1 MTSERSDSQP
11 ISDLEPPKT
20 GTKCNRGPRWRRWPR
35 SLTDRIGSVLT
46 VSGGAPAVS
55 AVATL
60 AIVGS
65 ISPTFPEP
73 GLDPSWRIG
82 VAIGAT
88 RGWEFGTDILFTSG
102 PLGFLE
108 NTLAEFRGQF
118 VLGVAFGLV
127 SLALLWAALYLS
139 LRRLTT
145 SAPAAIGAGFLT
157 VAIGGFPFGDRLIA
171 AFGGFAVL
179 WLGSRK
185 CNVRGTCW
193 LVAAISVAAALQV
206 LVKFSEGVILVAL
219 AGIVAVFA
227 VPTRSAVKTLGTALG
242 VVIPTTVVLW
252 LVAGQSLTTLP
263 RYVVASQSLVAGY
276 PDSMAYEQQTFA
288 LSYLLAVVIV
298 AAVLVF
304 AWRAGRDVSTR
315 ARWGIVAS
323 VVVILTFGFKQGF
336 TRHDGHDQLFF
347 ALAAVLL
354 IVVAN
359 RRTRVVAWTLAAVAA
374 VCAGA
379 GLEKFDPLPARDNWA
394 DAVQVAVDSSY
405 HRTLQA
411 EAVAEARAQYALSP
425 AILDAIGDRPVSLDP
440 WEATLPW
447 AYGMNWR
454 PVPMFQNYSA
464 YTEYLDA
471 LNAEALLSA
480 PKDQVVLR
488 SSGPGLD
495 GRNPLW
501 ETPRYM
507 LALVCD
513 YRATLADKTW
523 QVLSHATDRCG
534 APTRVDTRTV
544 EAGQAVTVP
553 RAAAGDLLVA
563 RFVPDALRGV
573 DALAAIVF
581 KPLKPLTITAD
592 GDQFRVPR
600 GLSDGPLLMKLP
612 VAAMWP
618 EHFGGDTDY
627 RRLVFSEPGRVMFEA
642 VHIE

>member
-1 MTSERSDSQP
+1 
-11 ISDLEPPKT
+11 
-20 GTKCNRGPRWRRWPR
+20 
-35 SLTDRIGSVLT
+35 
-46 VSGGAPAVS
+46 
-55 AVATL
+55 
-60 AIVGS
+60 
-65 ISPTFPEP
+65 
-73 GLDPSWRIG
+73 
-82 VAIGAT
+82 
-88 RGWEFGTDILFTSG
+88 
-102 PLGFLE
+102 
-108 NTLAEFRGQF
+108 
-118 VLGVAFGLV
+118 
-127 SLALLWAALYLS
+127 
-139 LRRLTT
+139 
-145 SAPAAIGAGFLT
+145 
-157 VAIGGFPFGDRLIA
+157 
-171 AFGGFAVL
+171 
-179 WLGSRK
+179 
-185 CNVRGTCW
+185 
-193 LVAAISVAAALQV
+193 
-206 LVKFSEGVILVAL
+206 
-219 AGIVAVFA
+219 
-227 VPTRSAVKTLGTALG
+227 
-242 VVIPTTVVLW
+242 
-252 LVAGQSLTTLP
+252 
-263 RYVVASQSLVAGY
+263 
-276 PDSMAYEQQTFA
+276 
-288 LSYLLAVVIV
+288 
-298 AAVLVF
+298 
-304 AWRAGRDVSTR
+304 
-315 ARWGIVAS
+315 
-323 VVVILTFGFKQGF
+323 
-336 TRHDGHDQLFF
+336 
-347 ALAAVLL
+347 
-354 IVVAN
+354 
-359 RRTRVVAWTLAAVAA
+359 
-374 VCAGA
+374 
-379 GLEKFDPLPARDNWA
+379 
-394 DAVQVAVDSSY
+394 
-405 HRTLQA
+405 
-411 EAVAEARAQYALSP
+411 VAEARAQYALSP
-425 AILDAIGDRPVSLDP
+425 AILDAIGDRPVSVDP

-471 LNAEALLSA
+471 LNAEALIDA
-480 PKDQVVLR
+480 PDDQVVLR
-488 SSGPGLD
+488 STGPGLD